1 MVRRKTFY
9 KKAVALE
16 ARFLA
21 CGEFGYGSDNITELE
36 TLICN
41 ELLSLEKMVSDESY
55 DRAEVNDK
63 YTRIYNLL
71 EEREGLLK
79 HY

>member
-41 ELLSLEKMVSDESY
+41 ELLSLEKWFLMKAMIVQKLMINILE
-55 DRAEVNDK
+55 
-63 YTRIYNLL
+63 YTTC
-71 EEREGLLK
+71 
-79 HY
+79 